1 MNSLASAVPYGPILN
16 LYPDSMGGSL
26 CDAADF
32 LELPEAEGVFSSLY
46 ILPSLFH
53 SDLDRGFSI
62 IDYGLNEALATA
74 QDLARIKKSG
84 LKLILDFVIN
94 HASVQSPQFRD
105 ILEKGDDS
113 IYRDFFID
121 WNRFWSGHGQMN
133 PEGYITPDP
142 AVIQGMYFRKPGL
155 PVLMVR
161 FPDGRSVPYW
171 NTFYQEI
178 RYPAMDASALADA
191 LQIPLSQ
198 ASELAG
204 MINQELEQGLKPH
217 EIDPE
222 PYEQYRQPIIDLLES
237 RRQYLGQM
245 DLNIR
250 SPLVW
255 AYYRETLK
263 TLAGYGAAIV
273 RLDAFAYASK
283 EAGAR
288 NFLNEPGTWD
298 LLREIQSLAAPDGL
312 TLLPEVHASY
322 GEKLCD
328 RLAEA
333 GCLCYDF
340 FLPGLILDAL
350 EHGTGEYL
358 LRWAMELHDKGIC
371 AVNMLGCHDGIPLL
385 DLKGLL
391 PEGRISSLIDLVV
404 ARGGIVKNLHGQK
417 EAYYQVNATYF
428 SALGEDVNRL
438 LLSRALQLFMPGIP
452 QIWYLDLFAGKNDHP
467 AVTRH
472 GASGHKEINRT
483 NLSQEEVMAGLDQTV
498 VREQLK
504 MIRFRGSFAAFHP
517 DAAFHADEPS
527 PGAVRFVWQR
537 QGCRASL
544 HADLKTGSFTM
555 TGSGASGEVV
565 FAYTQPSP

>member
-1 MNSLASAVPYGPILN
+1 MKNTQSAMPYGPILN
-16 LYPDSMGGSL
+16 LYPDSLGGRL
-26 CDAADF
+26 GDAADF
-32 LELPEAEGVFSSLY
+32 LELPEVMGVFSSLY

-62 IDYGLNEALATA
+62 IDYGLNEALATR
-74 QDLARIKKSG
+74 QDLTRIQNAG
-84 LKLILDFVIN
+84 IKLILDFVIN

-105 ILEKGDDS
+105 ILEKGDAS
-113 IYRDFFID
+113 IYRHFFID
-121 WNRFWSGHGQMN
+121 WNSFWSGYGQMN

-155 PVLMVR
+155 PVLMVM

-178 RYPAMDASALADA
+178 RYPAMDALVLAGT
-191 LQIPLSQ
+191 LQIPFTC
-198 ASELAG
+198 ASELSDK
-204 MINQELEQGLKPH
+204 INHALDKGLKPH

-222 PYEQYRQPIIDLLES
+222 PYGQYRQDIIDLLES

-255 AYYRETLK
+255 AYYQDTLK
-263 TLAGYGAAIV
+263 TLAGYGVAIV
-273 RLDAFAYASK
+273 RLDAFAYTSK

-298 LLREIQSLAAPDGL
+298 LLRKIQSLSAADQL

-322 GEKLCD
+322 DEKLCD
-328 RLAEA
+328 RLSDA

-340 FLPGLILDAL
+340 FLPGLVLDAL

-358 LRWAMELHDKGIC
+358 LRWAMELHNKGIR

-391 PEGRISSLIDLVV
+391 PDSRIISLIDLVV
-404 ARGGIVKNLHGQK
+404 ARGGMVKNLHGQK

-428 SALGEDVNRL
+428 SALGEDENKL

-472 GASGHKEINRT
+472 GSSGHKEINRT
-483 NLSQEEVMAGLDQTV
+483 NLSREEVLAGLDLPV
-498 VREQLK
+498 VRDQLK

-517 DAAFHADEPS
+517 FASFHADEPS
-527 PGAVRFVWQR
+527 PGTVRFFWQR
-537 QGCRASL
+537 QGFSAAL

-555 TGSGASGEVV
+555 TGRDTGGNNIFTYAH
-565 FAYTQPSP
+565 PSP

>member
-16 LYPDSMGGSL
+16 LYPDSLGSSL
-26 CDAADF
+26 CNAADF
-32 LELPEAEGVFSSLY
+32 LELPETEGVFSSLY

-62 IDYGLNEALATA
+62 IDYGLNEALATG
-74 QDLARIKKSG
+74 QDLARIRKSG
-84 LKLILDFVIN
+84 VKLILDFVIN

-113 IYRDFFID
+113 VYRDFFID
-121 WNRFWSGHGQMN
+121 WNRFWSGRGQMN

-142 AVIQGMYFRKPGL
+142 EVIKGMYFRKPGL

-161 FPDGRSVPYW
+161 FPDGRSVPFW

-178 RYPAMDASALADA
+178 IYPAMDTTALADA

-204 MINQELEQGLKPH
+204 MINQALEQGLKPH
-217 EIDPE
+217 DISLEH
-222 PYEQYRQPIIDLLES
+222 YEQYRQQIIDLLES
-237 RRQYLGQM
+237 RRRYLGQM

-255 AYYRETLK
+255 SYYRETLK

-298 LLREIQSLAAPDGL
+298 LLREIQSLAAPDHL
-312 TLLPEVHASY
+312 ALLPEVHASY
-322 GEKLCD
+322 DEKLCD

-340 FLPGLILDAL
+340 FLPGLVLDAL

-358 LRWAMELHDKGIC
+358 IRWAMELHEKGIC

-391 PEGRISSLIDLVV
+391 PEGRISSLIDQVV
-404 ARGGIVKNLHGQK
+404 ARGGMVKNLHGQK

-428 SALGEDVNRL
+428 SALGEDESKL

-452 QIWYLDLFAGKNDHP
+452 QIWYLDLFAGKNDHL

-472 GASGHKEINRT
+472 GSSGHKEINRT
-483 NLSQEEVMAGLDQTV
+483 NLSREYVRAGLDLPL
-498 VREQLK
+498 VRDQLK

-517 DAAFHADEPS
+517 DAAFDADEPS
-527 PGAVRFVWQR
+527 PGTVRFVWR
-537 QGCRASL
+537 HQGCSAAL
-544 HADLKTGSFTM
+544 QADLKTGSFTM
-555 TGSGASGEVV
+555 TGSGASGDIV
-565 FAYTQPSP
+565 FAYSQSSS